1 MLTARK
7 HLTESHRP
15 ASRYSEKGH
24 AVSVFIG
31 DAEDSLGED
40 LVAELLA
47 NLAQGHRV
55 GLESRIDAVVS
66 PRPHPRSRLGVV
78 TAQEL
83 EWCDYHPLGE
93 REGQ

>member
-1 MLTARK
+1 MVSVWCLVEAVM
-7 HLTESHRP
+7 P
-15 ASRYSEKGH
+15 ASLQSEKGH
-24 AVSVFIG
+24 TVSVFLR
-31 DAEDSLGED
+31 DVEDSLGED

-47 NLAQGHRV
+47 NLAQSHGV
-55 GLESRIDAVVS
+55 GLESKIDAVVS

-83 EWCDYHPLGE
+83 KWCGYHPLGE